1 MAACNLV
8 LGSYQYAS
16 RDSLGFAIKAT
27 ACVINGELKE
37 IFKHPK
43 TDDGTKNSLKGLI
56 AVYQDV
62 YYAEDQVTPE
72 VGCLETVF
80 EDGVLKKEYTLKEIR
95 QRINEGLNHPFGKE
109 ACKKRLLVQE
119 IWKANSRL

>member
-1 MAACNLV
+1 MRLENAHMAACNLV
-8 LGSYQYAS
+8 LGVGSFSYQYAS

-56 AVYQDV
+56 SVHKGENGI
-62 YYAEDQVTPE
+62 YATDQCTKE
-72 VGCLETVF
+72 EENTGLLQTVF
-80 EDGVLKKEYTLKEIR
+80 ENGILKKGFTLQEIR
-95 QRINEGLNHPFGKE
+95 NNIDKSL
-109 ACKKRLLVQE
+109 
-119 IWKANSRL
+119 